1 MAHRVYIDGHAGTT
15 GLRIRE
21 WLADREDLSLATLDE
36 AQRKD
41 PGARREQIAAAD
53 IALLC
58 LPDDAA
64 REAAE
69 WASDGGTR
77 VLDTSTA
84 HRVAD
89 EWVYGLPELSPEQ
102 RQAIGQA
109 ARVSNP
115 GCYPSGFILATR
127 PLIDAGLLAPATP
140 LSFHALSGY
149 TGGGRP
155 MIEKWENPAAPLNGL
170 AYAAPYALDQVHKH
184 VPEMVR
190 YSGIKCEPQFLPAVG
205 PFRCGMRIQIPLHA
219 DGLQSGTQAKHL
231 WEALEA
237 RYRDEPFVRLHP
249 LAEPGASDEHTFD
262 PMACNDTNR
271 IELHVV
277 PHPAGH
283 VLLVAVL
290 DNLGKGASGVAIQSL
305 NLMLGCP
312 EATGLRA

>member
-21 WLADREDLSLATLDE
+21 WLAGRDDLSLATLDE
-36 AQRKD
+36 AKRKD
-41 PGARREQIAAAD
+41 PGARHEQIDAAD
-53 IALLC
+53 VAVLC

-64 REAAE
+64 REAAD
-69 WASDGGTR
+69 WARESGTR

-84 HRVAD
+84 HRVA
-89 EWVYGLPELSPEQ
+89 ESWVYGLPELAPGQ
-102 RQAIGQA
+102 RQAIAGA

-115 GCYPSGFILATR
+115 GCYPTGFILATR
-127 PLIDAGLLAPATP
+127 PLVDTGLLDPKTP
-140 LSFHALSGY
+140 LAFHALSGY

-155 MIEKWENPAAPLNGL
+155 MIEKWENPAAGLNAL
-170 AYAAPYALDQVHKH
+170 AFEGPYALDRVHKH
-184 VPEMVR
+184 VPEMIR
-190 YSGIKCEPQFLPAVG
+190 YSGLQTEPQFLPAVG
-205 PFRCGMRIQIPLHA
+205 PFRCGMRVQIPLHA
-219 DGLQSGTQAKHL
+219 DCLEAGSQGKPI

-237 RYRDEPFVRLHP
+237 RYRDEPFVHIHP

-262 PMACNDTNR
+262 PTACNDTNR

-277 PHPAGH
+277 PHPVGH

-290 DNLGKGASGVAIQSL
+290 DNLGKGAAGVAIQSL

-312 EATGLRA
+312 ETTGLRG